1 MLKVIAEFF
10 IKEEAIDVVLPYFKQ
25 LVDET
30 RKEPLCISY
39 EFCVDQQDKSH
50 FIFIEQWPDKNAL
63 DIHSASEHFQK
74 LVPLI
79 DMHKKQD
86 ARIILMD
93 DLNW

>member
-10 IKEEAIDVVLPYFKQ
+10 IKEDAIDVVLPYFKQ

-39 EFCVDQQDKSH
+39 NLCIDQEDKSH

-79 DMHKKQD
+79 DLHKKQD

-93 DLNW
+93 ELNL

>member
-10 IKEEAIDVVLPYFKQ
+10 IKEEAIDLVIPYFKQ

-39 EFCVDQQDKSH
+39 ELCVDQSDKSH
-50 FIFIEQWPDKNAL
+50 FIFIEQWPDQNAL
-63 DIHSASEHFQK
+63 DTHSASAHFQK

-79 DMHKKQD
+79 VAHQKQD
-86 ARIILMD
+86 PRIISMNELS
-93 DLNW
+93 L